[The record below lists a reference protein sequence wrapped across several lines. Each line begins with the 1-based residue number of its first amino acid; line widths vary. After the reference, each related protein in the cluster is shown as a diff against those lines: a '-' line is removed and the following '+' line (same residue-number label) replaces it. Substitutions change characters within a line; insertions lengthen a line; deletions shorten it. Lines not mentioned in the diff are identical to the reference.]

1 MAEGKDNWAN
11 IATKKKKKKEPYDQ
25 KTAKLTPEE
34 QEMRKENLEAR
45 KHFMYEPMRH
55 LSAAISLRAISDY
68 PKLKRKLMAMEHDDE
83 IEKRLY
89 MSMSASRKKKLKP
102 WAENPALEKLRK
114 DVAEL
119 EEFFDS
125 EMFTSCTGFS
135 DRNEAIR
142 SIMKLTPGT
151 MSLVERGLKK
161 A

>member
-1 MAEGKDNWAN
+1 MAEGKDNLAN

-34 QEMRKENLEAR
+34 PAMRKENLEAR

-55 LSAAISLRAISDY
+55 LGAAISLQAISDY
-68 PKLKRKLMAMEHDDE
+68 RKLKCKLMVMEHDDE
-83 IEKRLY
+83 IEKKLY

-102 WAENPALEKLRK
+102 WTENPALEELREE
-114 DVAEL
+114 VAEL

-125 EMFTSCTGFS
+125 EMFTSCTKFS
-135 DRNEAIR
+135 DRNDAIN
-142 SIMKLTPGT
+142 SILKLAPGT

>member
-1 MAEGKDNWAN
+1 MAEGNGNWAN

-34 QEMRKENLEAR
+34 QKMRKENLEAR
-45 KHFMYEPMRH
+45 KHFMYEPMQH
-55 LSAAISLRAISDY
+55 LSAAISLQAISDY
-68 PKLKRKLMAMEHDDE
+68 PKLKRKLMVMERDDK

-89 MSMSASRKKKLKP
+89 MSMSASRKKKMKP
-102 WAENPALEKLRK
+102 WTENPALEKLREE
-114 DVAEL
+114 VAEL

-135 DRNEAIR
+135 DRNQAIR
-142 SIMKLTPGT
+142 KIMTLTPGT